1 MRHGYRITDDDERR
15 AEIVDHI
22 ECALREH
29 ADEAMQAALLREHP
43 ERFTT
48 SNPPGTKAPRRIAP
62 PSLSNLSTNFD

>member
-1 MRHGYRITDDDERR
+1 MRREYRITDDEKRV
-15 AEIVDHI
+15 EIVDHI

-48 SNPPGTKAPRRIAP
+48 ANPPGTKAPRRLLP
-62 PSLSNLSTNFD
+62 PAESGLTTNFD